1 MTDKFT
7 FEIKGVEKD
16 TEVVFLPGKAH
27 EVSELKALGLPAEV
41 IIGAE
46 ETGLWNRFR
55 DLVRSGDSMIQSII
69 IHNLSADPSVM
80 NSKIM
85 VCNAD
90 RPNPVCDILMIGRY
104 KVDDSVAVMDFRE
117 FPMIASD
124 TLYLSMSVPA
134 NSKFSISF
142 CFL

>member
-7 FEIKGVEKD
+7 FEIKGLKKD
-16 TEVVFLPGKAH
+16 TEVVFLPGKAQK
-27 EVSELKALGLPAEV
+27 VSELKALGLPAEV

-124 TLYLSMSVPA
+124 SLYLSMSVPA

>member
-46 ETGLWNRFR
+46 ETGLWNRFL

-69 IHNLSADPSVM
+69 IHNLSDNPSVM
-80 NSKIM
+80 NSKIA